1 VLYATGL
8 ERDRK
13 QLLTLVQLVT
23 RELAS
28 LHERNEMPVDTA
40 SAIQQLLTI
49 LNDHPLAQ

>member
-1 VLYATGL
+1 MLYATGL

-28 LHERNEMPVDTA
+28 LHERNEMPGDTA
-40 SAIQQLLTI
+40 SAIQQLVAI
-49 LNDHPLAQ
+49 LKDHPLVQ